1 MYQKTVIL
9 AVMASIMLSAALL
22 ATPSFRVANAQGN
35 MTATAGIADVD
46 KLIQTVKSNHPAL
59 ATFEEAKDVKD
70 VVGKIIATT
79 DVKEAVK
86 TLAAL
91 HALQALREYKD
102 AQEAQ

>member
-9 AVMASIMLSAALL
+9 AVIASIMMSAALL

-46 KLIQTVKSNHPAL
+46 KLIQTIKSNHPAL
-59 ATFEEAKDVKD
+59 ATFEEAKDVKT
-70 VVGKIIATT
+70 VVEKISAVA

-86 TLAAL
+86 TIAAL

>member
-9 AVMASIMLSAALL
+9 AVMASIMMSAALL

-46 KLIQTVKSNHPAL
+46 KLIQTIKSNHPAL
-59 ATFEEAKDVKD
+59 AAFEETKDVKT
-70 VVGKIIATT
+70 VVEKINAVA

-91 HALQALREYKD
+91 HALQL
-102 AQEAQ
+102 

>member
-35 MTATAGIADVD
+35 TTATAGVADVD

-70 VVGKIIATT
+70 VVDKIIA
-79 DVKEAVK
+79 DNRRKGSC
-86 TLAAL
+86 
-91 HALQALREYKD
+91 
-102 AQEAQ
+102 

>member
-35 MTATAGIADVD
+35 TTATAGIADVD

-70 VVGKIIATT
+70 VVDKIKATT

>member
-35 MTATAGIADVD
+35 ATAGVADVD

-70 VVGKIIATT
+70 VVGKISATT

>member
-1 MYQKTVIL
+1 MIYQKTVIL
-9 AVMASIMLSAALL
+9 AVMASIMMSAALL

-46 KLIQTVKSNHPAL
+46 KAIQTIKGNHPVLAAIVESQDFKSVMEKVKAL
-59 ATFEEAKDVKD
+59 
-70 VVGKIIATT
+70 
-79 DVKEAVK
+79 DVKEALK

-91 HALQALREYKD
+91 HALQGLEEYKL